1 MHLAFPGSVRFRMS
15 AQKRFISTGRPT
27 TRTLLWGSGLVGLLV
42 TLSSGWSTP
51 VWDGVWAYVGIP
63 VGFVRKVLLVGAMT
77 FAVLLVVREIIERSQ
92 IDNREPQ

>member
-1 MHLAFPGSVRFRMS
+1 MRLAAWQRRFRMG
-15 AQKRFISTGRPT
+15 AQKRFISFGRPT
-27 TRTLLWGSGLVGLLV
+27 TRTLLWGSVLVGLLV

-63 VGFVRKVLLVGAMT
+63 VGLLRKVLLVGALT
-77 FAVLLVVREIIERSQ
+77 FVVLLIVRELIERSP